1 MSAFSQYS
9 CSSNASDMAK
19 ARVFTFKT
27 RKPTGKWRSFF
38 ETHHDVKLDGKD
50 VGSIDD
56 KQPHTIRLM
65 VHKADIS
72 CEGSGWAVL
81 HYCKQTGR
89 PIIAQVEKHNVNI
102 IPGFAILLVLDVWE
116 HAYYLDY
123 KNKRDDY
130 VRAWWSVVDWEN
142 AAKRYQNFIDK

>member
-1 MSAFSQYS
+1 
-9 CSSNASDMAK
+9 MAK

-65 VHKADIS
+65 VHKADINEDENPNCS
-72 CEGSGWAVL
+72 WKWIKL
-81 HYCKQTGR
+81 KKQSSSLDEAKQYLNDF
-89 PIIAQVEKHNVNI
+89 IHQILEKYNI
-102 IPGFAILLVLDVWE
+102 RKSE
-116 HAYYLDY
+116 
-123 KNKRDDY
+123 
-130 VRAWWSVVDWEN
+130 
-142 AAKRYQNFIDK
+142 